1 MRGFRKVLILRSSV
15 SACEAHAAIYNSQSY
30 AQGRSASWQGP
41 RALLVYQ
48 LAVFSS

>member
-1 MRGFRKVLILRSSV
+1 MWCFRKALILRSSAPARV
-15 SACEAHAAIYNSQSY
+15 AHAAIYNSQSY

-41 RALLVYQ
+41 RALLVHQ